1 MCLLVMITLNA
12 HLQHRLADRYQTVMN
27 HRRALCAV
35 LLCWLGSILSSFAQF
50 ISTDGL
56 TTWMNRQN
64 PGTSGLEVDGNLTTP
79 SPKYQHER
87 EVIGRFLPYG
97 GFLSKFYMGDMHN
110 LTYSEIHR
118 SHMGVCAPDTL
129 LSPEFLVYVQG
140 TMAFTL
146 PLLCLV
152 AVYLDLLCRK
162 PHKGP
167 FSHADLS
174 EHDSRVR
181 SVALSLSCLVLL
193 SMPLHILHTLLLY
206 SPSTKLPVWAHAMAT
221 FLFQLYSLVPQ
232 LLFTPPRKKVSDR
245 QASFPLSVLHL
256 PAMGKCV
263 PKAVC
268 EAMHGAPW
276 FSEKHSVKAKVCQ
289 HNV

>member
-1 MCLLVMITLNA
+1 
-12 HLQHRLADRYQTVMN
+12 MN

-35 LLCWLGSILSSFAQF
+35 LLCWVGSILSSFAQF
-50 ISTDGL
+50 ISTNGL

-79 SPKYQHER
+79 SPTYQHER
-87 EVIGRFLPYG
+87 KVIGRFLPYG
-97 GFLSKFYMGDMHN
+97 GFLSKFYMEDMHN
-110 LTYSEIHR
+110 LTYFEIHR

-140 TMAFTL
+140 TMVFML
-146 PLLCLV
+146 PLLCLM

-162 PHKGP
+162 PNKGP
-167 FSHADLS
+167 FSQADLS
-174 EHDSRVR
+174 EHDFRVR
-181 SVALSLSCLVLL
+181 SVALSLTFLVLL

-206 SPSTKLPVWAHAMAT
+206 SPSTRLPIWAHAIAT

-232 LLFTPPRKKVSDR
+232 LLFTPQRKKVSDR
-245 QASFPLSVLHL
+245 QASFPLSVPHL

-268 EAMHGAPW
+268 EAMHVTPW
-276 FSEKHSVKAKVCQ
+276 FSDKHLVKAKICQ
-289 HNV
+289 PNV